1 MVNSRCRRR
10 AARKRIPNNQLE
22 VTMNNR
28 YLNIFKVLLI
38 IAAATAASNVLAADG
53 QALFTQKGCVACHG
67 KDGEAPIMPNY
78 PKLAGQ
84 NKAYLLEQM
93 KDIKSGKRDNG
104 QTAVMKPMVANV
116 SDDDLKAIAEYLSS
130 Q

>member
-1 MVNSRCRRR
+1 
-10 AARKRIPNNQLE
+10 
-22 VTMNNR
+22 MNNR
-28 YLNIFKVLLI
+28 YLNIFKVLLFI
-38 IAAATAASNVLAADG
+38 TAVAAAGNVLAADG
-53 QALFTQKGCVACHG
+53 QTLYTQKGCVACHG
-67 KDGEAPIMPNY
+67 KDGKAPIMPNY

-104 QTAVMKPMVANV
+104 QTAVMKPMVAKV
-116 SDDDLKAIAEYLSS
+116 SDDDLEAIATFLSG